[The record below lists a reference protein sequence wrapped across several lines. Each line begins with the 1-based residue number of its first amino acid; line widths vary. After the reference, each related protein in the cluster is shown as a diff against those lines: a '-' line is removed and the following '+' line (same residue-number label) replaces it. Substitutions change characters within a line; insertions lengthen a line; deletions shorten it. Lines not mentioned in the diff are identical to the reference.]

1 MSGPRPQQPKKQ
13 SFFERTI
20 SKRAAG
26 AILIAVTILA
36 VVIVVA
42 TPRLLERMF
51 PKPSPEF
58 VIISKSEEWTKEEIP
73 DGIGGDSVLHVKVA
87 VKNYGDAA
95 GVCILHVKVEEPG
108 GRFWLRYRFMS
119 ISAGETVEEQVDFLE
134 VLDQNVE
141 YTTWLTY
148 P

>member
-1 MSGPRPQQPKKQ
+1 MSGPRPQQPPKQ

-20 SKRAAG
+20 SKRAAA
-26 AILIAVTILA
+26 AILIVVTILA

-73 DGIGGDSVLHVKVA
+73 DGIGGDLVMHVKVA

-95 GVCILHVKVEEPG
+95 GVCILNVKVEEPG

-119 ISAGETVEEQVDFLE
+119 ISPGETVEEQVDFLE

-141 YTTWLTY
+141 YTAWLIF